1 MDLLVGTY
9 ESAVLRT
16 VENAGPR
23 RFTPPFGLA
32 THLISDHGIDPEIYG
47 ISP

>member
-9 ESAVLRT
+9 GSAVLCT
-16 VENAGPR
+16 VVNAGPR
-23 RFTPPFGLA
+23 RFTPPIGLA
-32 THLISDHGIDPEIYG
+32 TLVLSDHAINPELCG